1 MNVLSKTIKVAPQ
14 NAGLFGVGKFRL
26 TGLFLVVASLTFVA
40 VAIAINYSTSR
51 TEEKQV
57 IDSTTDAA
65 VEQAMEI
72 AEVVSDLLSNAS
84 SAENLMPIGSTSDSS
99 LAIGEMLKGSN
110 IVRLNLYSPNG
121 EFVWSSTFD
130 QSDID
135 FNQRPIFTRVVE
147 GSIASGLIRG
157 YAVSP
162 PYGKTYDADVVET
175 FIPFIDGDSADIL
188 VVLGVTSDVTE
199 TLALGIGQTRSPIIR
214 STLTSLSIG
223 FIVLLITVLAADIR
237 MWKQRMKSVQHERK
251 LASQAIATNKLDST
265 NRELQQINEERTKF
279 LSTVSHELK
288 TPLTSIIAFTDILSK
303 HQDGAKKD
311 RNLKQLDIVKN
322 NGNHLLTLIN
332 DLLDVSKLQ
341 SGDVMLQKERFDIGT
356 VVSEVQAVMS
366 PVLSSKKQ
374 RLKLVGDLAGEEV
387 VMDRTRI
394 VQVMM
399 NFISNAHK
407 YSPSGTTITVE
418 CKIVEGNLD
427 IAVIDQG
434 MGISETDLARLFT
447 KFFRVDNEATRSV
460 SGTGLGLAITKEII
474 EVHEGTI
481 NVASTVGT
489 GTTFSFSI
497 PIDAVATAPDSVVV
511 ESDFVEASI
520 PAEPSEPAEESAP
533 VFGIDRHLAESA

>member
-1 MNVLSKTIKVAPQ
+1 M
-14 NAGLFGVGKFRL
+14 LF
-26 TGLFLVVASLTFVA
+26 
-40 VAIAINYSTSR
+40 
-51 TEEKQV
+51 
-57 IDSTTDAA
+57 
-65 VEQAMEI
+65 
-72 AEVVSDLLSNAS
+72 
-84 SAENLMPIGSTSDSS
+84 
-99 LAIGEMLKGSN
+99 
-110 IVRLNLYSPNG
+110 
-121 EFVWSSTFD
+121 
-130 QSDID
+130 
-135 FNQRPIFTRVVE
+135 
-147 GSIASGLIRG
+147 
-157 YAVSP
+157 
-162 PYGKTYDADVVET
+162 
-175 FIPFIDGDSADIL
+175 
-188 VVLGVTSDVTE
+188 
-199 TLALGIGQTRSPIIR
+199 RS
-214 STLTSLSIG
+214 
-223 FIVLLITVLAADIR
+223 
-237 MWKQRMKSVQHERK
+237 
-251 LASQAIATNKLDST
+251 
-265 NRELQQINEERTKF
+265 
-279 LSTVSHELK
+279 
-288 TPLTSIIAFTDILSK
+288 
-303 HQDGAKKD
+303 
-311 RNLKQLDIVKN
+311 LDIVKN

-481 NVASTVGT
+481 TVASTVGT

>member
-1 MNVLSKTIKVAPQ
+1 MNVTSKTIKVAPQ

-26 TGLFLVVASLTFVA
+26 TGLFLVVASLTFIA
-40 VAIAINYSTSR
+40 VALAINYSTSR

-57 IDSTTDAA
+57 IDTTTDAA

-72 AEVVSDLLSNAS
+72 AEVVSDLLSSAS
-84 SAENLMPIGSTSDSS
+84 SAENLMPIGGSSDSS

-110 IVRLNLYSPNG
+110 IVRLNLYSPDG

-130 QSDID
+130 RRDID
-135 FNQRPIFTRVVE
+135 FSQGPIFARVSD
-147 GSIASGLIRG
+147 GSIASGLIRS
-157 YAVSP
+157 YEVSP
-162 PYGKTYDADVVET
+162 PYGKTYNADVVET

-199 TLALGIGQTRSPIIR
+199 ALALGIGQTRSPIIR
-214 STLTSLSIG
+214 STLTSLSLG

-237 MWKQRMKSVQHERK
+237 MWKQRVKSVQRERK
-251 LASQAIATNKLDST
+251 LASQAIATNKLDSA

-303 HQDGAKKD
+303 HQHGDKKD

-341 SGDVMLQKERFDIGT
+341 SGDVTLQLERFDIGQ
-356 VVSEVQAVMS
+356 VISEVQAVMS

-374 RLKLVGDLAGEEV
+374 KFQVVGDLGGQEV
-387 VMDRTRI
+387 LMDRTRI
-394 VQVMM
+394 VQVLM

-407 YSPSGTTITVE
+407 YSPTETTITLECDVVE
-418 CKIVEGNLD
+418 DSLE
-427 IAVIDQG
+427 IAVSDQG
-434 MGISETDLARLFT
+434 MGISDTDLA
-447 KFFRVDNEATRSV
+447 
-460 SGTGLGLAITKEII
+460 
-474 EVHEGTI
+474 
-481 NVASTVGT
+481 
-489 GTTFSFSI
+489 
-497 PIDAVATAPDSVVV
+497 
-511 ESDFVEASI
+511 
-520 PAEPSEPAEESAP
+520 
-533 VFGIDRHLAESA
+533 